1 MINTDIYGTR
11 QAKKK
16 GEASHLHLR
25 TSALPSHTN
34 TGQQEIQVAAVSL
47 SSPSCYQVFP
57 LCRYIYIDIRTVC
70 TSVLG
75 NGQLLCLNSRQSAV
89 GRRLF
94 CLLIAQIFAQALNA
108 ELMAERYGTAVTR
121 EYGRNINLNI
131 NAPT

>member
-57 LCRYIYIDIRTVC
+57 LCRYIYRYTYCMYQCPGQRSIALLKQSTVGGWPAFVLFADCANICAGIKRRIDGRTVRHC
-70 TSVLG
+70 RD
-75 NGQLLCLNSRQSAV
+75 QRIRPQYK
-89 GRRLF
+89 F
-94 CLLIAQIFAQALNA
+94 K
-108 ELMAERYGTAVTR
+108 Y
-121 EYGRNINLNI
+121 
-131 NAPT
+131 